1 MSLKGFHIFFIFMA
15 ILVAAG
21 FATWSLM
28 NETAV
33 PVGITSAVLALLLL
47 VYGVW
52 FVRKSKNII
61 T

>member
-1 MSLKGFHIFFIFMA
+1 MSLKGFHVFFILMA
-15 ILVAAG
+15 ILLAAG
-21 FATWSLM
+21 FAAWSLV

-33 PVGITSAVLALLLL
+33 PIGITSAVLALLLL
-47 VYGVW
+47 VYGIW

>member
-1 MSLKGFHIFFIFMA
+1 MSLKGFHIFFIFLA
-15 ILVAAG
+15 TLLSIG

-28 NETAV
+28 NQTAV
-33 PVGITSAVLALLLL
+33 PIGICSAVLALGLI

-52 FVRKSKNII
+52 FVKKSKNII

>member
-1 MSLKGFHIFFIFMA
+1 MSLKGFHVFFILMA

-21 FATWSLM
+21 FAAWSLV

-33 PVGITSAVLALLLL
+33 PVGIASAVLAVGLLI
-47 VYGVW
+47 YGIW
-52 FVRKSKNII
+52 FLKKSKNII